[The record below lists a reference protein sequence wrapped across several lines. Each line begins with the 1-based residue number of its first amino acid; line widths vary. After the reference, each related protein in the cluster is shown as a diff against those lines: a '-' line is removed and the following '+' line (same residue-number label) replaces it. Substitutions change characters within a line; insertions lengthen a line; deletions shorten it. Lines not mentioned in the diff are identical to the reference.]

1 MSARVR
7 TRAPRGSPR
16 GLRIGARVGEHGR
29 AAGGVT
35 ERSSG
40 PGRGHIGVR
49 TLVRVMR
56 LLLSPRW
63 MVWHVLTL
71 GAMVTCTWLAI
82 WQWGRAGSAM
92 GSALNVGYGLQW
104 PLFAVFFGVMW
115 WRFLSMEIADLRAAE
130 AAGTSGD
137 SAGATD
143 TDQAQAAGAAP
154 SPVAGTTPSAVTTT
168 ARTAAATTATTPATT
183 PVVPTATTPDGPTAA
198 PTPAGTTAAPAG
210 PSPFTSR
217 PANAVPPRSTD
228 PQLRAYNEELAR
240 LAARHRE
247 ESTP

>member
-1 MSARVR
+1 M
-7 TRAPRGSPR
+7 
-16 GLRIGARVGEHGR
+16 
-29 AAGGVT
+29 T

-40 PGRGHIGVR
+40 RGRRHAGVR
-49 TLVRVMR
+49 TLVGVMR

-71 GAMVTCTWLAI
+71 GAMVACTWLAV

-115 WRFLSMEIADLRAAE
+115 WRFLSMEIADLRAAG
-130 AAGTSGD
+130 AAGPG
-137 SAGATD
+137 G
-143 TDQAQAAGAAP
+143 AAGAPDRAP
-154 SPVAGTTPSAVTTT
+154 SAAEAPVAGSGTPVAGTV
-168 ARTAAATTATTPATT
+168 PA
-183 PVVPTATTPDGPTAA
+183 AA
-198 PTPAGTTAAPAG
+198 PTPAAASASEPAAASASTSTAEPAVPAPPAG

-217 PANAVPPRSTD
+217 PANAAPPRSTD